1 MSTASGNGNGK
12 SDESDVERPGQ
23 DNAPPE
29 ESEREAEASGLEPA
43 PPTREQLETLERE
56 LTETK
61 DLLLRRRA
69 EFENYRRRSERDQQ
83 AAADEAAAAVL
94 RRLLDTVDNLERALV
109 APEGEGALRQGVELT
124 LRDLVATLDAQG
136 VAVVDPQGERFDPT
150 RHQALLHEAVPGF
163 GAGTVAQVLRKGFLF
178 KDRLLRPALVKV
190 ASGDASEESEPPIDD
205 GGGGEV
211 Q

>member
-1 MSTASGNGNGK
+1 MSAAGGNGNGR
-12 SDESDVERPGQ
+12 SEEPGAEHQ
-23 DNAPPE
+23 GQAGSAPE
-29 ESEREAEASGLEPA
+29 NSEREAEASGLEPA
-43 PPTREQLETLERE
+43 PPTRERVETLERE
-56 LTETK
+56 LEETK
-61 DLLLRRRA
+61 ELLLRRRA
-69 EFENYRRRSERDQQ
+69 EFENFRKRSERDQQ

-109 APEGEGALRQGVELT
+109 APEGEGALRKGVELT
-124 LRDLVATLDAQG
+124 LRDLLATLDAQG

-190 ASGDASEESEPPIDD
+190 ASGDASGESAPPVDD